1 MCGIVNNSDCPII
14 MANTAIPKTESGI
27 RAEEALRGTQIK
39 DGIFWLAPG
48 EVIFVKIAYVND
60 SDQTVRFR
68 AIPHHIEP
76 QNLQIVAIFQCMCL
90 GETYSFPPSDLLNTT
105 ETPGSGDEDRSHCA
119 SPCQSCGLRESDI
132 RTSPRPRPGALG
144 AHKVLLGQGQRA
156 LPPAFA
162 SRGASAKG
170 LSRPI
175 ALALKTYLVLTS
187 PEDKCATQL

>member
-1 MCGIVNNSDCPII
+1 MATRTNLVIMAVTLLLLPTLGWGEERSII
-14 MANTAIPKTESGI
+14 MQLSFECVKFEGDCDKIQIITPPEDQQQLHRTESGI

-90 GETYSFPPSDLLNTT
+90 GETYTIPPHSGWYRILRVGAAFDM
-105 ETPGSGDEDRSHCA
+105 PAGSRFVATH
-119 SPCQSCGLRESDI
+119 I
-132 RTSPRPRPGALG
+132 
-144 AHKVLLGQGQRA
+144 
-156 LPPAFA
+156 
-162 SRGASAKG
+162 
-170 LSRPI
+170 
-175 ALALKTYLVLTS
+175 LTS
-187 PEDKCATQL
+187 ENLVPEPYAPKPHTHREPHTHQ